1 MTEEALS
8 PNHAL
13 VTLLTQW
20 QDTLREGT
28 SEYDLIRALQAPPLA
43 FFSEQAMRDPL
54 LLFQTHFA
62 LYNALYQL
70 RDYWLASEQ
79 GLLEITGTRIHL
91 HAYTP
96 QPPGL
101 TSADPLREYYL
112 NWNNFDKTGKQDVEA
127 MLDAFWTR
135 MAGGP
140 SADNKSPENVSRA
153 RATLG
158 IGDDLNLTRGLLK
171 RQYRKRLHECHPDK
185 GGRAEDTMQIVSA
198 YTLLITSLS

>member
-1 MTEEALS
+1 MTEDIS
-8 PNHAL
+8 PNQAL

-20 QDTLREGT
+20 QEMLREGT
-28 SEYDLIRALQAPPLA
+28 SEYELIRVLQAPPLA

-70 RDYWLASEQ
+70 RDDWLANQQ

-91 HAYTP
+91 HDYEP
-96 QPPGL
+96 QAPGL

-135 MAGGP
+135 MATGP
-140 SADNKSPENVSRA
+140 SADYASPEKVSRA
-153 RATLG
+153 RATLD
-158 IGDDLNLTRGLLK
+158 IGDDLNLTRELIK

-185 GGRAEDTMQIVSA
+185 GGRAEDTRQIVSA
-198 YTLLITSLS
+198 YMLLITSLP